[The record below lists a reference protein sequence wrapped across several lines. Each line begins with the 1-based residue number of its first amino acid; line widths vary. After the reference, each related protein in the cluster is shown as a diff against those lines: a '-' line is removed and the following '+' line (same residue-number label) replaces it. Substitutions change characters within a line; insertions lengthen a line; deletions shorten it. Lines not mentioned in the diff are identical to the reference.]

1 MIAFSDREKLVVILG
16 VVFLVVFFGY
26 QLVIDPVF
34 EKRQTLAQ
42 VLHQKQ
48 AAFDEMVLLQQQYAS
63 VSSVFD
69 TRVHALANREKGFSL
84 FAFLDS
90 QAQDSGVK
98 TNVAYMQ
105 PFSKE
110 IEKSSY
116 TLETVKF
123 KLADVYLK
131 ELVNFLYRIESSENA
146 VAISSLSLN
155 KTGANKEKLD
165 AIIEARTL
173 MVKENS

>member
-16 VVFLVVFFGY
+16 AAFLVVFFGY
-26 QLVIDPVF
+26 QLVIAPVF
-34 EKRQTLAQ
+34 EKRQTLTQ
-42 VLHQKQ
+42 VLHRKQ
-48 AAFDEMVLLQQQYAS
+48 AALDEMVLLQQQYAS

-69 TRVHALANREKGFSL
+69 TRAHALTNREKGFSL

-90 QAQDSGVK
+90 QAQQSGVK

-110 IEKSSY
+110 IEKTSY
-116 TLETVKF
+116 SLETVKF

-131 ELVNFLYRIESSENA
+131 ELVNFLHRIASSENA
-146 VAISSLSLN
+146 VTITSLSLN
-155 KTGANKEKLD
+155 KTGVNKEKLD
-165 AIIEARTL
+165 AIIEAQTL